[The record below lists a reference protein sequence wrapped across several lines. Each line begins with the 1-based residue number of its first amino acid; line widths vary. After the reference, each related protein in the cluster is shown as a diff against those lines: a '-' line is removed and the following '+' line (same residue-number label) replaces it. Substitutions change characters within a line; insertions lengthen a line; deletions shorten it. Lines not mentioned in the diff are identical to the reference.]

1 MSDRNYGDEYAEQ
14 QERYQE
20 QALLTDEEIDELEDR
35 GVDLDDPVAVRNE
48 LKIIEDEQ
56 WDKLD

>member
-14 QERYQE
+14 QERFQE
-20 QALLTDEEIDELEDR
+20 QALLTEEEIEELEDR
-35 GVDLDDPVAVRNE
+35 GVDLDDPVAVRDE
-48 LKIIEDEQ
+48 LRIIEDEQ